1 MDQFLVRSPISL
13 NHLMMFVGHWLKDS
27 HYLHI
32 IKLNRNKSKPKI
44 DVLGANHWPKKW
56 SFIDVGDGNV
66 YGSNAARNTAVIFY
80 DKLHFNYCAFH
91 ELANSE
97 VQKPTDDCVF
107 RCRQSSLTV
116 SKGHG
121 FWFVIGGFRSVLC
134 VSVFQ
139 GSLPVIAIMI
149 DGSEKR
155 NCGGGFWTLE
165 FSCLW
170 KAQ

>member
-13 NHLMMFVGHWLKDS
+13 NHLIMIVGHWLKDS

-66 YGSNAARNTAVIFY
+66 YGSNAARNTTVILY
-80 DKLHFNYCAFH
+80 AKLYFNYCAFH
-91 ELANSE
+91 ELGNSE
-97 VQKPTDDCVF
+97 VQKATDDCVF
-107 RCRQSSLTV
+107 RCRQSSLTG

-121 FWFVIGGFRSVLC
+121 FWFVIGRFRSVLC

-139 GSLPVIAIMI
+139 GSLPVIVILI
-149 DGSEKR
+149 DGSE
-155 NCGGGFWTLE
+155 NAIV
-165 FSCLW
+165 
-170 KAQ
+170 KAAFEL